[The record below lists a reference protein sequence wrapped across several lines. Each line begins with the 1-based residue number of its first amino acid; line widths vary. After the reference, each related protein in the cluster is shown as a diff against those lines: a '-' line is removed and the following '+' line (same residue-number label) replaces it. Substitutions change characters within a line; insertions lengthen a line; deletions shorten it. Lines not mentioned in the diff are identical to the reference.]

1 MQLETKRN
9 LTIGIREK
17 PSSNLHWFM
26 LSFQH
31 VLGMFGATVLVP
43 LLTGLDI
50 GVALVASG
58 LGTIIYI
65 IITKGKV
72 PIYLG
77 SSFAYIA
84 AIAYAASSRG
94 FGSAFV
100 GLMTVGI
107 IYAIVATVIRFTG
120 SGWIKRLLPP
130 IVIGPV
136 IMIIGLTLA
145 PVAID
150 SAGLNG
156 ESGYQTPLVA
166 LITFAAA
173 VLIGLKG
180 NKFFR
185 IVPFVCAIAIGY
197 LAAYAFGL
205 VSFTEIFSDVS
216 FFSLPDFQFI
226 GTYQIDFAM
235 VLLFAPIAFVTI
247 AEHIGDHTV
256 LGEITQEDFLTDP
269 GLNRTLLGDGVA
281 TFFSAA
287 IGGPANTSYG
297 ENTGIVA
304 MTKVGSVY
312 VIFLAAVIAVILGFL
327 GYIQA
332 LIAGIPG
339 GVIGGVTIL
348 LYGLIASNGIRILAK
363 SDIDFSKTRNAVI
376 LSAILVIGLG
386 GAFLELNAVAN
397 LSGMS
402 LAALTGIILNFLLPI
417 EESDEEKSKA

>member
-1 MQLETKRN
+1 MQQN
-9 LTIGIREK
+9 LTIGIKERPE
-17 PSSNLHWFM
+17 SYLHWFM

-58 LGTIIYI
+58 VGTMIYI
-65 IITKGKV
+65 AITKGKV

-84 AIAYAASSRG
+84 AIAYAASERG
-94 FGSAFV
+94 FGSAFI

-107 IYAIVATVIRFTG
+107 IYAIVAIIIQFTG

-130 IVIGPV
+130 VVIGPV

-145 PVAID
+145 PIAIA

-156 ESGYQTPLVA
+156 EGGYQTPLVA
-166 LITFAAA
+166 LITFGAA
-173 VLIGLKG
+173 VMIGLKG

-185 IVPFVCAIAIGY
+185 IVPFVCAIIIGY
-197 LAAYAFGL
+197 IAAFAFGL
-205 VSFTEIFSDVS
+205 VSFAEIFEGAR
-216 FFSLPDFQFI
+216 FFSVPDFQFL
-226 GTYQIDFAM
+226 GTYTIDFTM

-256 LGEITQEDFLTDP
+256 LGEITQKDFIIDP
-269 GLNRTLLGDGVA
+269 GLNKTLLGDGVA

-312 VIFLAAVIAVILGFL
+312 VIFLAALMAVVLGFL

-339 GVIGGVTIL
+339 GVIGGITIL
-348 LYGLIASNGIRILAK
+348 LYGLIASNGIKVLIKSKIDIAK
-363 SDIDFSKTRNAVI
+363 MRNAVI
-376 LSAILVIGLG
+376 LSSILVIGLG
-386 GAFLELNAVAN
+386 GAFLELNAVAS

-402 LAALTGIILNFLLPI
+402 LAAVIGIILNLVLPKDPQ
-417 EESDEEKSKA
+417 ETE